1 MFWRSNQ
8 EKLHI
13 LALLPSYPALVVK
26 GDIKGGELVKRVP
39 VEDVGEEV
47 VGEEGAEVSLH
58 VQDRQV

>member
-1 MFWRSNQ
+1 M
-8 EKLHI
+8 KLHI
-13 LALLPSYPALVVK
+13 LAPLPSYPALVVK

-39 VEDVGEEV
+39 VEDKGEEV

>member
-1 MFWRSNQ
+1 MCWRSNQ

-13 LALLPSYPALVVK
+13 LAPLPSYPALVVK

-39 VEDVGEEV
+39 VEDVGEEI

-58 VQDRQV
+58 VQDGQV